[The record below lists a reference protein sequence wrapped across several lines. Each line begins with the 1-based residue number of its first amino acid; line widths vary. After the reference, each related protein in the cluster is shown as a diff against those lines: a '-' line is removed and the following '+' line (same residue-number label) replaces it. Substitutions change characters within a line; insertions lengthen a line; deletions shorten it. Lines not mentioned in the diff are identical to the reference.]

1 MVRDKLTMSQN
12 LNSSYPYLKKFVV
25 ITEPFFVN
33 FALLVVHIDRPVLAK
48 PCSHEYFDTKLKY

>member
-12 LNSSYPYLKKFVV
+12 LNSSYPYLKKFV

-48 PCSHEYFDTKLKY
+48 PCSHEYSDTKLKS